1 MKKTT
6 SPIIVTYQIFLV
18 MNFFLTYPTRKGN
31 KGNSNNYLTRD
42 YFYGNRSC
50 LEDSIKAYTQ
60 LGDRAIKDT
69 VKWFLDRGL
78 IERMESER
86 TGKYFRINISKIHN
100 LCDKLFEN
108 GAYILVHTPIDRVFV
123 KYMAACGAS
132 EFSAIDWF
140 FYLWILRKDN
150 FLKSGKNVKGYSGFH
165 LSPKTIARQMKNE
178 GLVWVTD
185 STIKYFFEKMENF
198 TNGEFYREHIG
209 RQYSRQWYKTI
220 EKYPAHKFRGVH
232 GNKMITNIPSKKFM
246 LSLIYKKTRQ
256 GDSRKGDIALQK
268 SKGVSCKENKL
279 VNRHTKLC
287 KLLKTKNLSD
297 IKDSTDYYWKV
308 LSAPSYR
315 MKKKKGFLERSLDIL
330 ESRYERK
337 QEERLAEILENHSY
351 ADKFFGLSKFKFK
364 LKYRN
369 YYTGKEETYTVFKDD
384 NGILKETFPDARCIG
399 RRHYKTIDGRRVL
412 VRKVFK
418 CDVSGDYI
426 IDREEYISRSV
437 LNDFKFVHYTLYG
450 KKKNRVTYNFEK
462 EFAA

>member
-1 MKKTT
+1 MKTE
-6 SPIIVTYQIFLV
+6 SINITYQFFLV
-18 MNFFLTYPTRKGN
+18 TNFFLTYPTRKGN

-60 LGDRAIKDT
+60 LGNRAIKDT
-69 VKWFLDRGL
+69 VKLFLDGGF
-78 IERMESER
+78 IERKETKR
-86 TGKYFRINISKIHN
+86 TGVYFLINIGKIRG
-100 LCDKLFEN
+100 LCDKMFKRS
-108 GAYILVHTPIDRVFV
+108 AHILVNIPIDKAFV
-123 KYMAACGAS
+123 RYTAICGTS
-132 EFSAIDWF
+132 EFSTMDWIYYQWTF
-140 FYLWILRKDN
+140 RRDN
-150 FLKSGKNVKGYSGFH
+150 FLKSEKNVKGYAGFY
-165 LSPKTIARQMKNE
+165 LSPKTIARQMRNE

-185 STIKYFFEKMENF
+185 SIIKYFFEKMEKF
-198 TNGEFYREHIG
+198 ADGEFYRESIG

-220 EKYPAHKFRGVH
+220 EKYPAHKLRGVH

-246 LSLIYKKTRQ
+246 LSLIYKNTRQ

-315 MKKKKGFLERSLDIL
+315 MKKKKVFLERSLDIL

-337 QEERLAEILENHSY
+337 QEERLAEMLENHSY

-369 YYTGKEETYTVFKDD
+369 YYTEKEETYTVFKDD
-384 NGILKETFPDARCIG
+384 DGILKETFSDARCIG
-399 RRHYKTIDGRRVL
+399 RRHYKIIDGRRVL

-418 CDVSGDYI
+418 CDVSGGYI

-450 KKKNRVTYNFEK
+450 KKKNRATYNFEK
-462 EFAA
+462 EFVA